1 MVKKLFYKNA
11 YTPIILLISLWL
23 LVIVFVNPLG
33 NFPLNDD
40 WAYSLNV
47 YNLTEKGIIDFSDWP
62 AMTLISHVLW
72 GAMFCKIFGFSFT
85 ILRISN
91 LILSII
97 GIISI
102 YLISKK
108 ISKNSLLAFL
118 LSIIIAFNPI
128 FFSLSYTFMTDTSFL
143 TFTMLGLLFFIKFF
157 EKDKTID
164 LLLATIFTIISVLIR
179 QIGLFLPIAFAFSFV
194 VYKRFSL
201 YSFILSITIILIAYS
216 SINLYENWLLQYQD
230 LPQHYSSIKDLIP
243 ENLKSLLLKT
253 VNTIGT
259 VGFYIGLFL
268 SPLVLYFTHQKLK
281 SNSSKTNLISL
292 IATAPFV
299 LTFISAW
306 KHVPIVNIFYNL
318 GLGPKLLKDAH
329 WNYNISPQLSSF
341 SFDIIKIFA
350 FISAFFAVFLVIN
363 EVYKLFINKEKSFE
377 KNSKILILILFLLNI
392 LFLFLNRHYFDRYN
406 LIFFPLLSIF
416 LIPSEKIKSNLSVK
430 LISSILLTIFI
441 SFSIFATKD
450 YLSWNR
456 ARWEALN
463 YLQKEKNISPNDI
476 DGGFEFNGWHKTGER
491 SRSVKYKKSW
501 WFVDNDEYVV
511 SFGDV
516 CNYHKI
522 KGFAYNQIMSKKN
535 DSIYILKRNFINE
548 ELIKCDLEETFDDE
562 KYFVAENK
570 NKLGG
575 GNTQSSLHSRSG
587 NYSAKTNKNQPFC
600 LSYTINNVEVC
611 DKYVVSVWRY
621 AENNDARIVIY
632 LKGSVDKYLF
642 SKEQT
647 VEKDSNN
654 WELLRNEI
662 IIPEECDNCYL
673 EIYIWNPGTKDAWFD
688 DFSIIK
694 IPH

>member
-1 MVKKLFYKNA
+1 MIKKIFLKKEYS
-11 YTPIILLISLWL
+11 PIILLIVLWL

-40 WAYSLNV
+40 WAYSFNV

-72 GAMFCKIFGFSFT
+72 GAIFCKIFGFSFT

-108 ISKNSLLAFL
+108 ISKNTLFSIFVSL
-118 LSIIIAFNPI
+118 IIAFNPI

-194 VYKRFSL
+194 LYKKFTL
-201 YSFILSITIILIAYS
+201 KSFIISIAIILITYS
-216 SINLYENWLLQYQD
+216 SIKLYENWLLRYQD
-230 LPQHYSSIKDLIP
+230 LPQYYSSIEDLMP
-243 ENLKSLLLKT
+243 ENLKSLFLKT
-253 VNTIGT
+253 VKTIGII
-259 VGFYIGLFL
+259 GFYIGLFL
-268 SPLVLYFTHQKLK
+268 SPLVLYFTHKTFK
-281 SNSSKTNLISL
+281 SNSSKINLISL
-292 IATAPFV
+292 IASAPFI

-329 WNYNISPQLSSF
+329 WNYNISPQLSVF
-341 SFDIIKIFA
+341 SFDAIKVFA

-377 KNSKILILILFLLNI
+377 KNSKTLILVLFLLNI
-392 LFLFLNRHYFDRYN
+392 SFLFLNRNYFDRYN
-406 LIFFPLLSIF
+406 LIFFPLLSF
-416 LIPSEKIKSNLSVK
+416 FFIPFEKTKSILSIK
-430 LISSILLTIFI
+430 LISSILLILFI

-456 ARWEALN
+456 ARWVALD
-463 YLQKEKNISPNDI
+463 YLQKEKNISPNEI
-476 DGGFEFNGWHKTGER
+476 DGGFEFNGWNKTGER
-491 SRSVKYKKSW
+491 SRSIKYKKSW

-511 SFGDV
+511 SFGNI

-522 KGFAYNQIMSKKN
+522 KGFAYNQILSRKS
-535 DSIYILKRNFINE
+535 DSIYILKRNFISE
-548 ELIKCDLEETFDDE
+548 KLINCDLEETIE
-562 KYFVAENK
+562 NKKYFVSENK

-575 GNTQSSLHSRSG
+575 GITQSSLHSKSG
-587 NYSAKTNKNQPFC
+587 NHSAKVNNNQPFC
-600 LSYTINNVEVC
+600 LSYTINNVEIC
-611 DKYVVSVWRY
+611 DKYKVSVWRY

-642 SKEQT
+642 SEEQ
-647 VEKDSNN
+647 VVKKDSNN
-654 WELLRNEI
+654 WELLNNDI
-662 IIPEECDNCYL
+662 IIPENCVDCYL
-673 EIYIWNPGTKDAWFD
+673 EVYIWNPGTKNAWFD